1 MSGSC
6 SNARG
11 DDFADLI
18 EPFSR
23 RGVDLGLERLQA
35 ALAELGH
42 PERQFAAVQVAGTN
56 GKGSIATLVHQVLL
70 ARGIYM

>member
-1 MSGSC
+1 MVP
-6 SNARG
+6 
-11 DDFADLI
+11 DPFADLI

-42 PERQFAAVQVAGTN
+42 PERRFAAVQVRHFNKVSARPRPLRA
-56 GKGSIATLVHQVLL
+56 ATQIL
-70 ARGIYM
+70 AMLDGEVGR